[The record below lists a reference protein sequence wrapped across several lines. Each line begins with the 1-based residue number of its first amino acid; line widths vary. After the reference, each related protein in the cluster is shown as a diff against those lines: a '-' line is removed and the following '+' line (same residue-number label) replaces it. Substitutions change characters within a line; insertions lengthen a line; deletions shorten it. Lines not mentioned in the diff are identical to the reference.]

1 MKKQK
6 NALLI
11 LKYILIIIIVL
22 IFIFPFYWIIS
33 TSLKAR
39 LDINNPT
46 PIFLFEPTLKNYFD
60 AFRKFNF
67 LKNIIDSI
75 IVSFGSVLLSV
86 ILGIPAA
93 FGIVRYKV
101 GGKNFSFW
109 ILSTRMIPPVAVV
122 IPLYILF
129 RNFKLLDTH
138 IGLIFV
144 YTLFNLSYVVWMMS
158 GFIKD
163 IPRELD
169 ESAMIDGCNTWQ
181 ILLKIILPITK
192 PGLVA
197 ISIFCLIISWNEF
210 LMALLLT
217 SIRVKTLPVAIAT
230 FVTDR
235 EVLWGQMTA
244 AGVMSIV
251 PVIIFSFIIQRELV
265 KGLTLGAVKE

>member
-1 MKKQK
+1 LKKKK
-6 NALLI
+6 NTLLV
-11 LKYILIIIIVL
+11 LRYILIIVMMLII
-22 IFIFPFYWIIS
+22 ISPFYWIIS
-33 TSLKAR
+33 TSFKSR
-39 LDINNPT
+39 LDINSPT
-46 PIFLFEPTLKNYFD
+46 PVFLFEPTLKNYFN
-60 AFRKFNF
+60 AFSKSNF
-67 LKNIIDSI
+67 LKNIIDSV
-75 IVSFGSVLLSV
+75 IVSFGSVLLSL

-93 FGIVRYKV
+93 FGIARYKV

-109 ILSTRMIPPVAVV
+109 ILSTRMIPPVAIV
-122 IPLYILF
+122 IPLYILY

-181 ILLKIILPITK
+181 VLLKIILPITK

-197 ISIFCLIISWNEF
+197 VSVFCLIISWNEF

-265 KGLTLGAVKE
+265 RGLTLGAVKE